1 MGSDSGDWAFFSQSQ
16 RYSIGESGNTEI
28 MDNQELANLLQDLES
43 DRVERKA
50 SVSDLK
56 KIRQAICAFANDLP
70 NHQQPGVIF
79 VGIND
84 DGSCSNLEIDDR
96 LLLTLANIRSD
107 GNILPF
113 PLLTV
118 RKEVIDDCELAIV
131 LVEPSDAP
139 PVRFDGRTWIRV
151 GPRRA
156 TATAEEER
164 RLNEKRRA
172 GDLPFDLRPFPSSSI
187 DDLDI
192 DAVQQGYLATAI
204 APEILAENHRTIFQQ
219 LSSLRFA
226 TANSPPLPT
235 TLGLLIAGKE
245 PRRWIPGFYI
255 QFVRFDGLDVTDPIQ
270 DQKEIGGS
278 LITMLREID
287 EILHL
292 NISIASD
299 LTAQPIEIRQPD
311 YPIVALQQL
320 IRNAVMHRSYEE
332 TNAPVRISWFGD
344 RIEIHSP
351 GGAFGQVNSKNFGTG
366 ITDYRNPHLAEAMKN
381 LGYVQRFGIGIP
393 TAQKQLEKNGNP
405 PAEFIIYDSSILA
418 IVRIQQ

>member
-1 MGSDSGDWAFFSQSQ
+1 
-16 RYSIGESGNTEI
+16 

-43 DRVERKA
+43 DQVERKA
-50 SVSDLK
+50 SISDLK

-70 NHQQPGVIF
+70 NHQQPGVVF
-79 VGIND
+79 VGVSD

-96 LLLTLANIRSD
+96 LLLTLASIRSD

-118 RKEVIDDCELAIV
+118 RKEVIDGCELAIV

-172 GDLPFDLRPFPSSSI
+172 GNLPFDLRPFPSSSI

-192 DAVQQGYLATAI
+192 DAVQQDYLATAI

-226 TANSPPLPT
+226 TADSPPLPT
-235 TLGLLIAGKE
+235 TLTS
-245 PRRWIPGFYI
+245 
-255 QFVRFDGLDVTDPIQ
+255 VRVKKP
-270 DQKEIGGS
+270 
-278 LITMLREID
+278 
-287 EILHL
+287 
-292 NISIASD
+292 
-299 LTAQPIEIRQPD
+299 
-311 YPIVALQQL
+311 
-320 IRNAVMHRSYEE
+320 
-332 TNAPVRISWFGD
+332 
-344 RIEIHSP
+344 
-351 GGAFGQVNSKNFGTG
+351 TG
-366 ITDYRNPHLAEAMKN
+366 
-381 LGYVQRFGIGIP
+381 
-393 TAQKQLEKNGNP
+393 
-405 PAEFIIYDSSILA
+405 
-418 IVRIQQ
+418 